1 MFEAIKAFHEAL
13 RTDSTL
19 PFVALMA
26 LGGALLAALLGWVTD
41 VSYKRKLEALSET
54 VYPIVD
60 FDFRPEVTGTGTPPK
75 LFLRITDRGEFQ
87 LRNVEMGATEYTL
100 QHRKVITQMSKFG
113 GAALLTKQIGSR
125 GGESKPFDLG
135 EQMALLRLE
144 SLAHKQPS
152 SPVPANERFYALRFT
167 FLHGGK
173 KRFCF
178 YKVISASSPYLL
190 VDETTSAW
198 GYSGGAHLPIAL
210 AKDWIIAP
218 RKLILDDQR
227 TILWPDNAE
236 EYIPNRK
243 PRVEP

>member
-1 MFEAIKAFHEAL
+1 MFETVKAFHEAL
-13 RTDSTL
+13 HTDSTW
-19 PFVALMA
+19 PFVTLIA
-26 LGGALLAALLGWVTD
+26 LGGALAFGLVAWVYD
-41 VSYKRKLEALSET
+41 VGYKRKLEALSET

-60 FDFRPEVTGTGTPPK
+60 FEFAPKNSTPPK

-87 LRNVEMGATEYTL
+87 LRNVEMETTEYTL
-100 QHRKVITQMSKFG
+100 QHRKAITQMSKFG

-135 EQMALLRLE
+135 EQMPLLQLE
-144 SLAHKQPS
+144 PLAQKQPS
-152 SPVPANERFYALRFT
+152 SPVPASERFYALRFT

-198 GYSGGAHLPIAL
+198 GYSGAAHLPIAL
-210 AKDWIIAP
+210 AKDWITAP
-218 RKLILDDQR
+218 RKLILDDQH
-227 TILWPDNAE
+227 TIPWPDNAE
-236 EYIPNRK
+236 EYIPNRQ
-243 PRVEP
+243 PRIEP